1 LFARVESFVMSA
13 AAQRSTPTST
23 APVRSTAEIR
33 ALVRRQKVD
42 QRATL
47 DIYFRT
53 AEHVYVQVR
62 AESDA
67 RGDDRESI
75 IALTIVLRAR
85 LRRFTRAR
93 ASVR

>member
-1 LFARVESFVMSA
+1 MSA
-13 AAQRSTPTST
+13 PAQRSTPTST
-23 APVRSTAEIR
+23 APARSAAEIR

-62 AESDA
+62 GENDA

-75 IALTIVLRAR
+75 IALTIDLRAR
-85 LRRFTRAR
+85 SRRFARAR
-93 ASVR
+93 ASGR